1 MDESTEPTS
10 ERARH
15 GALYLRHPEAHI
27 PGHELSEVPS
37 PAPKPFA
44 LLVLTILGAVVAIAG
59 FQLHHW
65 AAGAEVP
72 RVALPWVIPFFILL
86 GSIAVM
92 PFIHRHWWEH
102 NYARVA
108 AVLGFIITIYY
119 LFGFENAQL
128 GRKAIAA
135 SVAEYISFIFLL
147 GSLYVVSG
155 GILIRVRAKATPLA
169 NVALLL
175 IGAIIA
181 NFFGTTGASMLL
193 IRPFLRMNKGHLR
206 PYHVVFF
213 IFIVSN
219 LGGSLTPIGDP
230 PLFLGFLQGVPFW
243 WVFEHCNL
251 IWLLSNGMLLVM
263 FFIIDQLNA
272 RRTVREQL
280 VGDDLG
286 PKMTMYGA
294 VNLLFVGLIVGGIL
308 LHGPI
313 NHTLHNTIGFELPV
327 RELCMLLAMV
337 GSLLLTPRRVHIE
350 NKFAYGPIKEV
361 AFLFIGIFLTMTPA
375 LNYLYTRGSNGG
387 IVHTPTQFY
396 FATGTLSGFLDN
408 APTYL
413 TFLQSELGQLDAE
426 TVARVNAIAKRP
438 GSDIT
443 ESDLAGLSE
452 EHQRQLKNA
461 VAGLLKYHGERVNA
475 GTITDGEVRI
485 AFLINDPK
493 LNLVLIAISMGAV
506 MFGAATYIGNG
517 PNFMVKAIADHS
529 GVAMPSFFG
538 YIFRY
543 TLPFLLP
550 VLLLVWVIFIR

>member
-1 MDESTEPTS
+1 MDDSREPTS
-10 ERARH
+10 EPARH
-15 GALYLRHPEAHI
+15 GAIYLRHPDARI
-27 PGHELSEVPS
+27 PGHELADNPS
-37 PAPKPFA
+37 PVPKPLA
-44 LLVLTILGAVVAIAG
+44 LLALTLLGAAVAIVG
-59 FQLHHW
+59 FKLHHW
-65 AAGAEVP
+65 SAGAMPP
-72 RVALPWVIPFFILL
+72 RVALPWVIPFFVLL
-86 GSIAVM
+86 GSIALM
-92 PFIHRHWWEH
+92 PFIHRHWWEA

-108 AVLGFIITIYY
+108 AALGLIVTIYY
-119 LFGFENAQL
+119 LFGFDSAAI
-128 GRKAIAA
+128 GRQAIAA
-135 SVAEYISFIFLL
+135 SMAEYISFIFLL

-175 IGAIIA
+175 IGAVIA

-230 PLFLGFLQGVPFW
+230 PLFLGYLQGVPFW
-243 WVFEHCNL
+243 WVFEHCKL
-251 IWLLSNGMLLVM
+251 IWLTSNGLLLVI
-263 FFIIDQLNA
+263 FFVFDRIHAN
-272 RRTVREQL
+272 RTSREKH
-280 VGDDLG
+280 VGENLG
-286 PKMTMYGA
+286 PTVTIYGA
-294 VNLLFVGLIVGGIL
+294 VNLLFVGLIVAGIL
-308 LHGPI
+308 LHESMFGI
-313 NHTLHNTIGFELPV
+313 ELPV

-337 GSLLLTPRRVHIE
+337 GSLLATPRRVHVE

-375 LNYLYTRGSNGG
+375 LNYLYTRGGNGG
-387 IVHTPTQFY
+387 LVHTPTQFY
-396 FATGTLSGFLDN
+396 FASGTLSAVLDN

-426 TVARVNAIAKRP
+426 TAARVNAIAKRP

-452 EHQRQLKNA
+452 EHQRQLRNA
-461 VAGLLKYHGERVNA
+461 VAGLLKYHGDRVNA
-475 GTITDGEVRI
+475 GNITDGEARV

-493 LNLVLIAISMGAV
+493 LNNILIAISMGAV

-538 YIFRY
+538 YVFRY
-543 TLPFLLP
+543 TLPILLP
-550 VLLLVWVIFIR
+550 VLVLVWLIFIR